1 MYKSLR
7 LLSALCIFLAPAF
20 SFSTQPQPASAP
32 ASMPLTFE
40 INRGQAAPQV
50 RFLARSREGVLF
62 FTSNG
67 VTVAVPHR
75 GSFRLLFDGTAA
87 LAHNAIIPEEQLIA
101 RSNYLSREP
110 AVVNVENFA
119 ALRYPAVYP
128 GIDVRFYGREQHL
141 EHDLLL
147 HPGADPGRIVLRA
160 EGLDSIR
167 VLSKGDVELSLGRMK
182 LTESTPVAW
191 QTIHGKRMP
200 VQAQWKLLS
209 SNRLGIAVGKYDHSQ
224 PLTIDPVLTY
234 ATHLGGTTGDDITT
248 GTTFA
253 ADTFISAIAL
263 DGSGNI
269 YVGGITTAADF
280 PTTAGAFD
288 RTANSVAVFHEDTT
302 SQSGFVSKFDKTGR
316 ILIYSTFLRVQIDAM
331 AVDSAG
337 HVYSAEA
344 QFNEDRGPNQ
354 GFDEGIHVDK
364 LSADGSTLLFTRL
377 FAQTP
382 NSTQA
387 CITEGSSFVGGLAAD
402 NFGHVWLAGAT
413 DNPCLP
419 TTPGA
424 FQTKLPNTN
433 ETAFVAKFDTTQA
446 PDSSL
451 VYSTYLGGNNTDTAQ
466 ALTVDGS
473 GQAYVAGRT
482 NSTNF
487 PHGQAFGTDTASV
500 GFISKLN
507 ASGSGLVFST
517 LLRGVTQQFSGLAL
531 DSSRNVYAAGITS
544 SGGFP
549 TTSAAFD
556 RTVAGVDA
564 FITKLNSSGSALAYS
579 TFLGG
584 SGNETALGIRV
595 NSAGI
600 AFVTGTTSS
609 TDFPTTANAFKRTL
623 PAGAANAFV
632 TALQPSGSSLYYS
645 TLLGGSTNT
654 SGEAIFVD
662 PSWNAFVGGN
672 THDMDFPVTANAFQP
687 SLKGDSD
694 GFFAKIV
701 IAADL
706 KASLT
711 ENVTSVS
718 RNGVVTYPAK
728 VTNLGPDGSDAVV
741 LTDAIPAGFSFVGI
755 ANSTAS
761 SCSAP
766 AAGAT
771 SGSVICRKT
780 RLEKG
785 QTYGVTIYLRAIA
798 ASGSN
803 LTNRIK
809 ASARTQDL
817 HPANNTAAVTV
828 HVN

>member
-1 MYKSLR
+1 MHKALL
-7 LLSALCIFLAPAF
+7 LLSALCITLAPSL
-20 SFSTQPQPASAP
+20 SFSTQPPSAQ
-32 ASMPLTFE
+32 ASMPLAFE
-40 INRGQAAPQV
+40 INRGQTAPQV

-62 FTSNG
+62 FTSDG
-67 VTVAVPHR
+67 VTVAVPHQ
-75 GSFRLLFDGTAA
+75 GSFRLLFDNASA
-87 LAHNAIIPEEQLIA
+87 LRDRAIVPEQQLVA
-101 RSNYLSREP
+101 RSNYLNREP

-119 ALRYPAVYP
+119 ALRYAEVYP
-128 GIDVRFYGREQHL
+128 GIDVRFYGRENHL

-147 HPGADPGRIVLRA
+147 HPGADPSRIVLRA
-160 EGLDSIR
+160 EGLDGIR
-167 VLSKGDVELSLGRMK
+167 VGENGDVELTLGKMK
-182 LTESTPVAW
+182 LFESAPIAW
-191 QTIHGKRMP
+191 QTIRGRRVP
-200 VQAQWKLLS
+200 VEAAWKLLS
-209 SNRLGIAVGKYDHSQ
+209 ADRLGIWLGQYDHNL
-224 PLTIDPVLTY
+224 PVTIDPVLTY
-234 ATHLGGTTGDDITT
+234 ATRLGGTTGNDITA
-248 GTTFA
+248 GTTFP

-263 DGSGNI
+263 DGRGNI
-269 YVGGITTAADF
+269 YVGGTTTAVDF

-288 RTANSVAVFHEDTT
+288 RSANQVAVFHEDTT

-344 QFNEDRGPNQ
+344 VFNEDRGPNQ
-354 GFDEGIHVDK
+354 GFDEGIHIDK
-364 LSADGSTLLFTRL
+364 LSTDGSTLLYTRL

-382 NSTQA
+382 NSTTA

-402 NFGHVWLAGAT
+402 NFGHVWLTGTT

-424 FQTKLPNTN
+424 FQTTLPNTV

-446 PDSSL
+446 PSSSL
-451 VYSTYLGGNNTDTAQ
+451 VYSTYLGGNSQDIAQ

-473 GQAYVAGRT
+473 GQAYIAGRT
-482 NSTNF
+482 SSTNF
-487 PHGQAFGTDTASV
+487 PHGSAFGTDTAAV
-500 GFISKLN
+500 GFITKLN

-517 LLRGVTQQFSGLAL
+517 LLRGVSEQFTGLAL
-531 DSSRNVYAAGITS
+531 DSSRNVYSTGTTS
-544 SGGFP
+544 SSGFP

-556 RTVAGVDA
+556 RTVSGVDA
-564 FITKLNSSGSALAYS
+564 FVAKINNGGNALVYS

-584 SGNETALGIRV
+584 SGHETSGGIRV

-600 AFVTGTTSS
+600 AFVTGSTSS

-623 PAGAANAFV
+623 PSGAINAFV

-645 TLLGGSTNT
+645 TLLGGSKNT
-654 SGEAIFVD
+654 SGAAIFVD
-662 PSWNAFVGGN
+662 AAWNAFVGGN
-672 THDMDFPVTANAFQP
+672 TQDTDFPVTANAFQP
-687 SLKGDSD
+687 SLKGQSD
-694 GFFAKIV
+694 GFFAKVV

-706 KASLT
+706 KATLT

-718 RNGVVTYPAK
+718 RNGVVTYTAK
-728 VTNLGPDGSDAVV
+728 VINLGPDGSDAVV
-741 LTDAIPAGFSFVGI
+741 LTDAVPSGFSFVGI

-761 SCSAP
+761 SCSVP

-771 SGSVICRKT
+771 SGSVICKKT

-798 ASGSN
+798 VSGSN
-803 LTNRIK
+803 LTNRVK